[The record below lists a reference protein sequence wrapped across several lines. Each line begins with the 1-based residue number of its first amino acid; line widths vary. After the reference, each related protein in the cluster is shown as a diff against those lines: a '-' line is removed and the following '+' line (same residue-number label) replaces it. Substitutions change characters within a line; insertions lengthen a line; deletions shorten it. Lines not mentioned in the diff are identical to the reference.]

1 MSDAAHVAALFSVGA
16 TAVDRCEIMARP
28 NMTNIVASLFIL
40 IGLLVSYLPQHWRIY
55 SRGTAEGISPY
66 FVLLGTTSAT
76 AGFANILTTE
86 PSRQDIACCKL
97 VGPLD
102 CAFGLLGI
110 AQLGVQWMCFI
121 AIMVLYL
128 VYFRAASP
136 DQPSDAEVE
145 AETEAE
151 IDPKTSRTTAL
162 LVGTVCVLH
171 AVVIVAVTV
180 VLSLSHPDSLNNW
193 ADFLGVM
200 AAMLAAV
207 QYLPQIW
214 TTWRIKHVGS
224 LSIPMMCIQTPGG
237 VVFAISLYSRLG
249 LRGWSTWGIFVLS
262 ALMQGSL
269 LAMAMYFE
277 IARENAEAA
286 ANRRAA
292 ARSARRAA
300 RGAQGSLSVPKR
312 PGTFRT
318 YSEAYDDTLPGPYTA
333 HPESY
338 AETPDEL
345 DRLWYREERQINNET
360 RPLLAPGGIGNPHR
374 SYSSRS
380 INEPQQTPHA
390 RFSSRHSGSRKKGS
404 GGSSSAGKTK
414 ESGSSS
420 SKKSKSSNKDKSS
433 KK

>member
-1 MSDAAHVAALFSVGA
+1 
-16 TAVDRCEIMARP
+16 MA
-28 NMTNIVASLFIL
+28 
-40 IGLLVSYLPQHWRIY
+40 
-55 SRGTAEGISPY
+55 
-66 FVLLGTTSAT
+66 
-76 AGFANILTTE
+76 
-86 PSRQDIACCKL
+86 
-97 VGPLD
+97 
-102 CAFGLLGI
+102 
-110 AQLGVQWMCFI
+110 
-121 AIMVLYL
+121 LYL
-128 VYFRAASP
+128 FYFRAASP
-136 DQPSDAEVE
+136 DQATDAE
-145 AETEAE
+145 ADAE
-151 IDPKTSRTTAL
+151 IDPKVSRTTAVV
-162 LVGTVCVLH
+162 VGLACCFH
-171 AVVIVAVTV
+171 AALIVVISAALFT
-180 VLSLSHPDSLNNW
+180 SHPQALNHW
-193 ADFLGVM
+193 ANILGVM

-237 VVFAISLYSRLG
+237 VIFAISLYSRLG

-277 IARENAEAA
+277 IARENAEAVA
-286 ANRRAA
+286 ARRAA
-292 ARSARRAA
+292 TRAARRAA
-300 RGAQGSLSVPKR
+300 RGPQGSLSVPTR

-318 YSEAYDDTLPGPYTA
+318 YSEAYDDALPGPYTA

-380 INEPQQTPHA
+380 VNEPARNHA
-390 RFSSRHSGSRKKGS
+390 SRALSSFKSGSRRSGGKKKSS
-404 GGSSSAGKTK
+404 GGSSKTGDAATTTATGSSGKK
-414 ESGSSS
+414 SSKSS
-420 SKKSKSSNKDKSS
+420 SKDKDRSS